1 VWENKYGKSQKTRY
15 EYKEIKFGSMVKIG
29 VTGGIGSGK
38 TVFCNVFQN
47 HGAYVLNADDLA
59 KKIMTQDP
67 DVKQELLNTFGAESY
82 NEDGSLN
89 RQYLAEQAFRNE
101 RVEELNSIVH
111 PRIPSAADK
120 IMQKAERDGYE
131 VFVYEA
137 ALLLQNLRP
146 EHLDY
151 IVLLLAD
158 KDKRIERVQE
168 RDNVNKELVVDR
180 MQQQQNFE
188 ELTHLADIV
197 IENNGTL
204 EELEEKAERVYYDIL
219 TG

>member
-1 VWENKYGKSQKTRY
+1 
-15 EYKEIKFGSMVKIG
+15 MVKVGI
-29 VTGGIGSGK
+29 TGGIGSGK
-38 TVFCNVFQN
+38 TAFCDIFQN

-59 KKIMTQDP
+59 KKMMVEDP
-67 DVKQELLNTFGAESY
+67 AIKKELVETFGSDSY
-82 NEDGSLN
+82 KEDGSLN
-89 RQYLAEQAFRNE
+89 REYLAEQAFKNE
-101 RVEELNSIVH
+101 RVEELNRIVH
-111 PRIPSAADK
+111 PRIPSTAEK
-120 IMQKAERDGYE
+120 VMQKAEREGHE

-151 IVLLLAD
+151 VILLLAD
-158 KDKRIERVQE
+158 EDKRIQRVQE
-168 RDNVNKELVVDR
+168 RDSVNKELVVDR